1 MKGKAPRA
9 YRGEYNM
16 EDFPLWLKL
25 IVWATIGLTV
35 VYTAVGIVRS
45 IMAT

>member
-1 MKGKAPRA
+1 
-9 YRGEYNM
+9 M

-35 VYTAVGIVRS
+35 VYTALGIIRS
-45 IMAT
+45 ILAS